1 MSKGHPIGTECIVL
15 TAESGL
21 NIGKRVRVLTAPVM
35 RTSYDARTG
44 ELYPP
49 RILQCVEFIDLP
61 DPPDLEGGKWAYP
74 PAWLLPLWDEDEDK
88 VTTKDKEL
96 VV

>member
-1 MSKGHPIGTECIVL
+1 MSKGHPVGTECIVIGG
-15 TAESGL
+15 ESSL
-21 NIGKRVRVLTAPVM
+21 NIGKRVKVRTVPSM
-35 RTSYDARTG
+35 RISYNAKTG

-49 RILQCVEFIDLP
+49 RIMQCVEFIDLP
-61 DPPDLEGGKWAYP
+61 DPPALAKVEWAYTP
-74 PAWLLPLWDEDEDK
+74 SWLLPLWDKDEDK